1 MQLSVRHDRSD
12 RRAVGDRRRK
22 GRVAARRRVPRRLDA
37 AVGRSAG
44 LSGHSGI
51 RFSSA
56 GRHVDLGRYAQ
67 VRLRPE
73 GRLGARVARRELS
86 APSVFSDDRLGGR
99 RLWLAGVD
107 GQPLGRPDRGD
118 VGGAAQPRARRLPCA
133 GEGDLRDGLRHAGRG
148 ARDSG
153 AARARQADVLLR
165 VHLGRVRHLSR
176 ERFHAAARLVSMA
189 CGAPMRCRCA

>member
-1 MQLSVRHDRSD
+1 MRRAEPRRHREYSECDARVSRESARRARHRAAADDLAGIRASGVSQGRASVRLRRDRRADRPRHDAGRCRFRARRGGREYGDARGLGMQLSVRHDRSD
-12 RRAVGDRRRK
+12 RCAVGDRRRK

-86 APSVFSDDRLGGR
+86 APSVFSG
-99 RLWLAGVD
+99 
-107 GQPLGRPDRGD
+107 
-118 VGGAAQPRARRLPCA
+118 
-133 GEGDLRDGLRHAGRG
+133 
-148 ARDSG
+148 
-153 AARARQADVLLR
+153 
-165 VHLGRVRHLSR
+165 
-176 ERFHAAARLVSMA
+176 
-189 CGAPMRCRCA
+189 